1 MQAKYCVF
9 LLAGAVAASALAA
22 PAPWYKW
29 RSKLNGTVI
38 CTQVMQGAWEKFEG
52 PFRDAQCTH
61 PGKPG

>member
-1 MQAKYCVF
+1 MQAKYRFF
-9 LLAGAVAASALAA
+9 LLASAVAAAALAA

-38 CTQVMQGAWEKFEG
+38 CTQVMHGAWERFEG
-52 PFRDAQCTH
+52 PFTDAQCER